1 MYNLKI
7 GIMATITTEFGKL
20 SSKKQRAVY
29 LLVRDKKTVK
39 RIITGVKVDESEIS
53 PKTKKI
59 KNFEKAQIV
68 EKLKSELAAKL
79 SSMAPEINYS
89 DNMDATK
96 IASKI
101 VKKKKEDTLDF
112 FSFAELWISRRESK
126 SMRNYV
132 CMLNK
137 FKEFLK
143 RDTLDF
149 SEITYT
155 LLKDFENY
163 LSDFTRAKSMYL
175 GEIRHLYREAMLE
188 YNTDEETVI
197 KNDPF
202 LRYKAPKQVLKLGVR
217 ALKLEDILKIYHYDA
232 VPGSRVQ
239 MARDCFILSFC
250 LMGMNSVDMYL
261 ATKLEKGVLKYKRA
275 KTKDRRAD
283 EAYIEVKIHPF
294 IKPLMKRYEGSTHVF
309 SFYKKYVVPENFNN
323 NINRGL
329 KDLGRAI
336 GLPNLQFYQ
345 ARHSFATLSRNM
357 MKFSKSDVDE
367 ALNHVGSYGIADVY
381 ITKDFNIIN
390 ENNFKL
396 IEEVFKDEIA
406 GTPSTVLAAESNK
419 GIQTDA
425 NTEAPLAKRPYHR
438 KAKTAANAQI

>member
-1 MYNLKI
+1 M
-7 GIMATITTEFGKL
+7 
-20 SSKKQRAVY
+20 
-29 LLVRDKKTVK
+29 
-39 RIITGVKVDESEIS
+39 
-53 PKTKKI
+53 
-59 KNFEKAQIV
+59 
-68 EKLKSELAAKL
+68 
-79 SSMAPEINYS
+79 
-89 DNMDATK
+89 
-96 IASKI
+96 
-101 VKKKKEDTLDF
+101 
-112 FSFAELWISRRESK
+112 
-126 SMRNYV
+126 
-132 CMLNK
+132 
-137 FKEFLK
+137 K

-250 LMGMNSVDMYL
+250 LMGMNSVDMYQ
-261 ATKLEKGVLKYKRA
+261 ATKLEKGTLKYKRA

-345 ARHSFATLSRNM
+345 ARHTFATLSRNM

>member
-1 MYNLKI
+1 
-7 GIMATITTEFGKL
+7 MATITTEFGKV

-39 RIITGVKVDESEIS
+39 RIATGVKVDENEIS

-68 EKLKSELAAKL
+68 EKLKMELVAKMTSL
-79 SSMAPEINYS
+79 GPEYHYNDS
-89 DNMDATK
+89 VDASK

-101 VKKKKEDTLDF
+101 VSKQQAHTIDF

-132 CMLNK
+132 CMLHK
-137 FKEFLK
+137 FQEFLK

-155 LLKDFENY
+155 LLMDFEIY
-163 LSDFTRAKSMYL
+163 LSDRPRAKSMYL
-175 GEIRHLYREAMLE
+175 GYMRHLYREAMLE
-188 YNTDEETVI
+188 YNTDEVTVI

-202 LRYKAPKQVLKLGVR
+202 MRYKAPKQVMKKGVR
-217 ALKLEDILKIYHYDA
+217 ALTMEDILKVYHYQGYEPKGRA
-232 VPGSRVQ
+232 Q
-239 MARDCFILSFC
+239 LARDCFILSFC
-250 LMGMNSVDMYL
+250 LMGMNSADLYN
-261 ATKLEKGVLKYKRA
+261 ATTIQKDVIKYNRT
-275 KTKDRRAD
+275 KTKDRRSD
-283 EAYIEVKIHPF
+283 NAYIEVKVHPF
-294 IKPLMKRYEGSTHVF
+294 IKSLV
-309 SFYKKYVVPENFNN
+309 KKYAGATRVFNFYHRYSGFEEMNS
-323 NINRGL
+323 NINKGL
-329 KDLGRAI
+329 KEVGKAVGI
-336 GLPNLQFYQ
+336 PKLQFYQ
-345 ARHSFATLSRNM
+345 ARHTFATLSRNM

-381 ITKDFNIIN
+381 ISKDFSIIN

-406 GTPSTVLAAESNK
+406 GKPRS
-419 GIQTDA
+419 
-425 NTEAPLAKRPYHR
+425 TEAEKPKGKRPYHR
-438 KAKTAANAQI
+438 KAKPSPDEKK

>member
-1 MYNLKI
+1 
-7 GIMATITTEFGKL
+7 MATITTEFGKV
-20 SSKKQRAVY
+20 SSKRQRAVY

-59 KNFEKAQIV
+59 RNFEKAQIV
-68 EKLKSELAAKL
+68 EKLKMELAAKMTTL
-79 SSMAPEINYS
+79 APEINYC

-101 VKKKKEDTLDF
+101 VKQKNAETVDF
-112 FSFAELWISRRESK
+112 FSFAEIWMSRRESK
-126 SMRNYV
+126 SMKNYV

-143 RDTLDF
+143 RDSIDF

-163 LSDFTRAKSMYL
+163 LSDYTRAKSMYL

-188 YNTDEETVI
+188 YNTDEEVVI

-202 LRYKAPKQVLKLGVR
+202 LRYKAPKQVMKLGVR
-217 ALKLEDILKIYHYDA
+217 ALTLEDILKIYHYDA
-232 VPGSRVQ
+232 APGSRVQ

-261 ATKLEKGVLKYKRA
+261 ATKLEKSTLKYKRA

-283 EAYIEVKIHPF
+283 EAYIEVKVHPF
-294 IKPLMKRYEGSTHVF
+294 IKPLMKRYKGTSRVF
-309 SFYKKYVVPENFNN
+309 NFYKKYVGQENFNN

-329 KDLGRAI
+329 KDMGKAI
-336 GLPNLQFYQ
+336 GIPNLQFYQ
-345 ARHSFATLSRNM
+345 ARHTFATLSRNM

-367 ALNHVGSYGIADVY
+367 ALNHVGNYGIADVY
-381 ITKDFNIIN
+381 ITKDFSIIN

-406 GTPSTVLAAESNK
+406 GKPKTKPAAETAE
-419 GIQTDA
+419 TDA
-425 NTEAPLAKRPYHR
+425 LTEAPKAKRPYHR
-438 KAKTAANAQI
+438 KAKTTIDAKK

>member
-1 MYNLKI
+1 
-7 GIMATITTEFGKL
+7 MATITTEFGKL

-68 EKLKSELAAKL
+68 EKLKTELAVKMSTL
-79 SSMAPEINYS
+79 APEIHYT

-101 VKKKKEDTLDF
+101 VKKKNAETVEFFGFARMWMARRDT
-112 FSFAELWISRRESK
+112 K
-126 SMRNYV
+126 SMRNYS

-137 FKEFLK
+137 LEEFLK
-143 RDTLDF
+143 RDSLDF

-155 LLKDFENY
+155 LLKDFEDY

-217 ALKLEDILKIYHYDA
+217 SLTMLDLLKIYHYKA
-232 VPGSRVQ
+232 NPGSRVEL
-239 MARDCFILSFC
+239 ARDCFILSFC
-250 LMGMNSVDMYL
+250 LMGMNSADLYN
-261 ATKLEKGVLKYKRA
+261 ATKIEKGVIKYERT
-275 KTKDRRAD
+275 KTKDRRSD
-283 EAYIEVKIHPF
+283 DAYIEVKVHPF
-294 IKPLMKRYEGSTHVF
+294 IKTLMKKYAGTTRVF
-309 SFYKKYVVPENFNN
+309 SFYKRYVTAENFNN

-329 KDLGRAI
+329 KKLGTAI
-336 GLPNLQFYQ
+336 GIDNLQYYQ
-345 ARHSFATLSRNM
+345 ARHTFATLSRNM

-367 ALNHVGSYGIADVY
+367 ALNHVGNYGIADVY

-396 IEEVFKDEIA
+396 IEKVFKDEIA
-406 GTPSTVLAAESNK
+406 GKPNSILAAEAEK
-419 GIQTDA
+419 AKAAKTGA
-425 NTEAPLAKRPYHR
+425 KTEAPKTKRPYHR
-438 KAKTAANAQI
+438 KAKTTTNAKK

>member
-1 MYNLKI
+1 
-7 GIMATITTEFGKL
+7 MATITTEFGKV

-39 RIITGVKVDESEIS
+39 RIATGVKVDENEIS

-68 EKLKSELAAKL
+68 EKLKMELVAKMTSL
-79 SSMAPEINYS
+79 GPEYHYNDS
-89 DNMDATK
+89 VDASK

-101 VKKKKEDTLDF
+101 VSKQQAHTIDF

-329 KDLGRAI
+329 KDLGRAM
-336 GLPNLQFYQ
+336 L
-345 ARHSFATLSRNM
+345 
-357 MKFSKSDVDE
+357 
-367 ALNHVGSYGIADVY
+367 
-381 ITKDFNIIN
+381 
-390 ENNFKL
+390 
-396 IEEVFKDEIA
+396 
-406 GTPSTVLAAESNK
+406 
-419 GIQTDA
+419 
-425 NTEAPLAKRPYHR
+425 
-438 KAKTAANAQI
+438 

>member
-1 MYNLKI
+1 MKVGSIILILAII
-7 GIMATITTEFGKL
+7 GCFIFE
-20 SSKKQRAVY
+20 SVS
-29 LLVRDKKTVK
+29 LVMT
-39 RIITGVKVDESEIS
+39 
-53 PKTKKI
+53 
-59 KNFEKAQIV
+59 
-68 EKLKSELAAKL
+68 
-79 SSMAPEINYS
+79 
-89 DNMDATK
+89 
-96 IASKI
+96 I

-239 MARDCFILSFC
+239 MARDCFSLSFC
-250 LMGMNSVDMYL
+250 LMGMNSVDMYQ
-261 ATKLEKGVLKYKRA
+261 ATKLEKGTLKYKRA

-309 SFYKKYVVPENFNN
+309 SFYKKYVVPENFNK

-345 ARHSFATLSRNM
+345 ARHTFATLSRNM

>member
-1 MYNLKI
+1 
-7 GIMATITTEFGKL
+7 MATITTEFGKL

-68 EKLKSELAAKL
+68 EKLKSELAANL
-79 SSMAPEINYS
+79 SSIAPEINYS

-101 VKKKKEDTLDF
+101 VKKKKVDTLDF

-175 GEIRHLYREAMLE
+175 GEIRHL
-188 YNTDEETVI
+188 
-197 KNDPF
+197 
-202 LRYKAPKQVLKLGVR
+202 
-217 ALKLEDILKIYHYDA
+217 
-232 VPGSRVQ
+232 
-239 MARDCFILSFC
+239 
-250 LMGMNSVDMYL
+250 
-261 ATKLEKGVLKYKRA
+261 
-275 KTKDRRAD
+275 
-283 EAYIEVKIHPF
+283 
-294 IKPLMKRYEGSTHVF
+294 
-309 SFYKKYVVPENFNN
+309 
-323 NINRGL
+323 
-329 KDLGRAI
+329 
-336 GLPNLQFYQ
+336 
-345 ARHSFATLSRNM
+345 
-357 MKFSKSDVDE
+357 
-367 ALNHVGSYGIADVY
+367 
-381 ITKDFNIIN
+381 
-390 ENNFKL
+390 
-396 IEEVFKDEIA
+396 
-406 GTPSTVLAAESNK
+406 
-419 GIQTDA
+419 
-425 NTEAPLAKRPYHR
+425 
-438 KAKTAANAQI
+438 

>member
-1 MYNLKI
+1 
-7 GIMATITTEFGKL
+7 
-20 SSKKQRAVY
+20 
-29 LLVRDKKTVK
+29 
-39 RIITGVKVDESEIS
+39 
-53 PKTKKI
+53 
-59 KNFEKAQIV
+59 
-68 EKLKSELAAKL
+68 
-79 SSMAPEINYS
+79 
-89 DNMDATK
+89 
-96 IASKI
+96 
-101 VKKKKEDTLDF
+101 
-112 FSFAELWISRRESK
+112 
-126 SMRNYV
+126 MRS
-132 CMLNK
+132 L
-137 FKEFLK
+137 
-143 RDTLDF
+143 T
-149 SEITYT
+149 
-155 LLKDFENY
+155 LKDIIKIFNY
-163 LSDFTRAKSMYL
+163 IPL
-175 GEIRHLYREAMLE
+175 
-188 YNTDEETVI
+188 
-197 KNDPF
+197 
-202 LRYKAPKQVLKLGVR
+202 
-217 ALKLEDILKIYHYDA
+217 
-232 VPGSRVQ
+232 PGSRAEQ
-239 MARDCFILSFC
+239 AKDCFIMSFC

-345 ARHSFATLSRNM
+345 ARHTFATLSRNM

>member
-1 MYNLKI
+1 
-7 GIMATITTEFGKL
+7 MATITTEFGKL

-345 ARHSFATLSRNM
+345 ARHTFATLSRNM

-406 GTPSTVLAAESNK
+406 GAPSTVLAAESSK

-438 KAKTAANAQI
+438 KAKTTANAQI

>member
-1 MYNLKI
+1 MI
-7 GIMATITTEFGKL
+7 EA
-20 SSKKQRAVY
+20 
-29 LLVRDKKTVK
+29 
-39 RIITGVKVDESEIS
+39 
-53 PKTKKI
+53 
-59 KNFEKAQIV
+59 
-68 EKLKSELAAKL
+68 
-79 SSMAPEINYS
+79 
-89 DNMDATK
+89 
-96 IASKI
+96 
-101 VKKKKEDTLDF
+101 DTLDF

-232 VPGSRVQ
+232 APGSRVQ

-250 LMGMNSVDMYL
+250 LMGMNSVDMYQ
-261 ATKLEKGVLKYKRA
+261 ATKLEKGTLKYKRA

-309 SFYKKYVVPENFNN
+309 SFYRKYVVPENFNN

-345 ARHSFATLSRNM
+345 ARHTFATLSRNM

-396 IEEVFKDEIA
+396 VEEVFKDEIA

>member
-1 MYNLKI
+1 
-7 GIMATITTEFGKL
+7 
-20 SSKKQRAVY
+20 
-29 LLVRDKKTVK
+29 
-39 RIITGVKVDESEIS
+39 
-53 PKTKKI
+53 
-59 KNFEKAQIV
+59 
-68 EKLKSELAAKL
+68 
-79 SSMAPEINYS
+79 
-89 DNMDATK
+89 
-96 IASKI
+96 
-101 VKKKKEDTLDF
+101 
-112 FSFAELWISRRESK
+112 
-126 SMRNYV
+126 
-132 CMLNK
+132 
-137 FKEFLK
+137 
-143 RDTLDF
+143 
-149 SEITYT
+149 
-155 LLKDFENY
+155 
-163 LSDFTRAKSMYL
+163 
-175 GEIRHLYREAMLE
+175 MLE

-406 GTPSTVLAAESNK
+406 GIPSTVFAAKSNK